1 MTALANENDTMVV
14 TSPAAGVQRH
24 SGRRRVLLVL
34 LGLAWCGAMPGQA
47 QAGTIEQIQASGVLR
62 CGVSTGTPGMSM
74 PDSQGRWT
82 GFHADI
88 CRALAIAVLSDSA
101 KVRFIPV
108 TAQGRFTALQS
119 GEIDVLSSTTALTL
133 TRDST
138 LGLQIPAVTFYTGQ
152 GFLVARRLGVT
163 KPEQLGG
170 ATICS
175 LQGSEVERNIVD
187 FANKTHVALQT
198 LPYDTS
204 ATQLQAFGAGRCDA
218 ISDDL
223 VSLAARLVSLPR
235 RDDYVVLDGTIAK
248 EPHGPMVRS
257 DDAQWAALVRWTV
270 FALIQAEEFGLTR
283 DTVAAAR
290 QNSADPKVLRFL
302 GRTDDVGRGFGLR
315 PGWAFDV
322 IRELGNYGELY
333 DRHAGKDGLGLG
345 RGPNRLWTQ
354 GGLLV
359 SWLWQ

>member
-1 MTALANENDTMVV
+1 MINPVI
-14 TSPAAGVQRH
+14 GIK
-24 SGRRRVLLVL
+24 RRFGQLRTTLVF
-34 LGLAWCGAMPGQA
+34 LGLACYGAISGQA
-47 QAGTIEQIQASGVLR
+47 QAGTIGQIQSSGVLR
-62 CGVSTGTPGMSM
+62 CGVSTGTPGMAM

-82 GFHADI
+82 GFHADV
-88 CRALAIAVLSDSA
+88 CRALAIAVLSDPG

-108 TAQGRFTALQS
+108 TAQSRFIALQS

-138 LGLQIPAVTFYTGQ
+138 LGLQVPAVTFYTGQ
-152 GFLVARRLGVT
+152 GFLVARRLNVT
-163 KPEQLGG
+163 KLNQLGG

-187 FANKTHVALQT
+187 FANKAQVTLQT
-198 LPYDTS
+198 LPFDTS
-204 ATQLQAFGAGRCDA
+204 ATQLQAFNAGRCDA

-223 VSLAARLVSLPR
+223 VSLAARLASLSR

-283 DTVAAAR
+283 ETVAAAR

-315 PGWAFDV
+315 PAWAFDV

-333 DRHAGKDGLGLG
+333 DRHAGKDGLGLE
-345 RGPNRLWTQ
+345 RGPNRLWTE

>member
-1 MTALANENDTMVV
+1 M
-14 TSPAAGVQRH
+14 TSPTI
-24 SGRRRVLLVL
+24 SGARQSGLRRALLLL
-34 LGLAWCGAMPGQA
+34 LGLACCAAMPGRA
-47 QAGTIEQIQASGVLR
+47 HAGTIAQIQASGVLR

-88 CRALAIAVLSDSA
+88 CRALAIAILNDSA
-101 KVRFIPV
+101 KVRFIAV
-108 TAQGRFTALQS
+108 TAQSRFTALQS

-138 LGLQIPAVTFYTGQ
+138 LGLQVPAVTFYTGQ
-152 GFLVARRLGVT
+152 GFLVARRLGIA

-187 FANKTHVALQT
+187 FANKARVTLQT
-198 LPYDTS
+198 LPFDTA

-223 VSLAARLVSLPR
+223 VSLAARLTSLPQ

-270 FALIQAEEFGLTR
+270 FGLIQAEEFGLTR
-283 DTVAAAR
+283 ENVAAAR
-290 QNSADPKVLRFL
+290 ESSADPKVLRFL
-302 GRTDDVGRGFGLR
+302 GRTDDVGRGFGIR
-315 PGWAFDV
+315 ANWAFEI
-322 IRELGNYGELY
+322 IRELGNYGEMY
-333 DRHAGKDGLGLG
+333 DRHAGKGGLGLG
-345 RGPNRLWTQ
+345 RGPNRLWTD